1 MNHPSTSSA
10 IVACLILTLAS
21 TAQAQNH
28 RPTAIDLYGIG
39 GHTQPIGVHHGYHI
53 EMVKAGSAADADHLR
68 PHDVIIKVDG
78 ESIRNIDHLRAVLAE
93 AALNDGEVTITYTRG
108 ASIEHHVMKAHPRAE
123 VVKPVG
129 KKR

>member
-1 MNHPSTSSA
+1 MKSPSTCSA
-10 IVACLILTLAS
+10 IVACLILAS
-21 TAQAQNH
+21 ASSAQAQGH

-68 PHDVIIKVDG
+68 PHDIIIKVDG
-78 ESIRNIDHLRAVLAE
+78 DSIRSIDHLRAALAE
-93 AALNDGEVTITYTRG
+93 AVLNDVDVTITYTRG
-108 ASIEHHVMKAHPRAE
+108 ASIEHHVLKAHPRAE